1 MLADRLAAR
10 RDPEYARAF
19 RDPPANGEPAS
30 EARWWA
36 ARERRVAEKR
46 AAAALRAELARLAVE
61 AVERARRGLYETWIG
76 WILGRKAD
84 IARGDPSILPAF
96 LFVGAL
102 GSLPNNRKWLA
113 RLVEDRI
120 EGRPHDGMWTEPEVL
135 AWKERV
141 ARARPGV
148 RFERWRAPFRRA
160 CAYRPADAAAER
172 RRRIQADLAPARALL
187 ERAGVGGLK
196 DSSYEEIRRALET
209 ARAPREEGEAVP
221 DPRLLEE
228 VEMNLERV
236 RLVSQTPESDYEGC
250 ITLEVETDP
259 IRVLF
264 MGEYGFASCLSPRG
278 SSVWSPVSNAID
290 VDKAVVW
297 AKEAGGNVVGRR
309 LIALTPQG
317 VVSYRTYAN
326 RHGLAL
332 DGMFE
337 DFIEAYALHGGTRVT
352 HGVSPGPLLSDRWYD
367 DGPL

>member
-1 MLADRLAAR
+1 VLADRLAAR

-46 AAAALRAELARLAVE
+46 AAAALRVELARLAVE

-84 IARGDPSILPAF
+84 IARVDPSILPAF

-113 RLVEDRI
+113 QLVEDRI

-141 ARARPGV
+141 ARAPPGV

-172 RRRIQADLAPARALL
+172 RRRIQADLAP
-187 ERAGVGGLK
+187 
-196 DSSYEEIRRALET
+196 

-264 MGEYGFASCLSPRG
+264 MGEYGFASCLSLG
-278 SSVWSPVSNAID
+278 
-290 VDKAVVW
+290 
-297 AKEAGGNVVGRR
+297 
-309 LIALTPQG
+309 
-317 VVSYRTYAN
+317 
-326 RHGLAL
+326 
-332 DGMFE
+332 
-337 DFIEAYALHGGTRVT
+337 GGTWSA
-352 HGVSPGPLLSDRWYD
+352 GA
-367 DGPL
+367 